1 MTSSQRPQPLILV
14 VDDDQV
20 VLSEVTAA
28 LTASGFACRC
38 CSTSDAA
45 VAEAESLL
53 PDLILSDAVLSGT
66 SGLEMCRRI
75 QQNPELA
82 EVPVMFLSASQIPDI
97 IHRSNGVHGTYFLR
111 KPPDPGVLVEL
122 IDRALRRSR
131 PAVPLPVAAVLL
143 HPLTLPLAAQ

>member
-1 MTSSQRPQPLILV
+1 MNSSQRPQPLILV

-20 VLSEVTAA
+20 LLSEVTAA

-38 CSTSDAA
+38 CTTCDSA

-53 PDLILSDAVLSGT
+53 PDLILSDAVLHGT

-75 QQNPELA
+75 QQNPDLA
-82 EVPVMFLSASQIPDI
+82 DVPVMFLSASQIPDI
-97 IHRSNGVHGTYFLR
+97 IRRSDGVHGTYLLR

-122 IDRALRRSR
+122 INRALKQVR
-131 PAVPLPVAAVLL
+131 PAVRCPIPAALL
-143 HPLTLPLAAQ
+143 QPLTLPLAAE